1 MTQRRTR
8 GFGLVLAASLAL
20 TAAAPASTPLGRL
33 AWLAGCW
40 ERRGE
45 SMLMEEQWMAPRGG
59 TMLGMGR
66 VVRGDVTVDFEAM
79 RIEARADT
87 LVFIANPSGQAEA
100 EFASISIEDDGVVFE
115 NPTHDFPQRIVYRHA
130 AGDSLHARIE
140 GIRDGAER
148 GIDFRMGRTQCG
160 T

>member
-1 MTQRRTR
+1 MTHSRIRSC
-8 GFGLVLAASLAL
+8 GLVLAASLAL
-20 TAAAPASTPLGRL
+20 SAAAPRSASLDRL

-45 SMLMEEQWMAPRGG
+45 TMVMEEQWMAPRGG

-100 EFASISIEDDGVVFE
+100 EFASISIGDDGVVFE
-115 NPTHDFPQRIVYRHA
+115 NPTHDFPQRIAYRHA

-140 GIRDGAER
+140 GVRDGAER
-148 GIDFRMGRTQCG
+148 AIDFRMGRKQCG